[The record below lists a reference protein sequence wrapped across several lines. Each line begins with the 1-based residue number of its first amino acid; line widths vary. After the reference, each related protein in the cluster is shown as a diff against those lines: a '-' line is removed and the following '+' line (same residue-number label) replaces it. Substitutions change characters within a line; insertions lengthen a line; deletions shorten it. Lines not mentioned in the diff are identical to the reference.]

1 MTLESVSQT
10 RQICGVSILTADEIT
25 RLSPPERLALI
36 GELWDS
42 LGGADLPL
50 SGAQRLELD
59 RWLEHFDRD
68 RPDAI
73 GWADLKAELAA
84 RAP

>member
-1 MTLESVSQT
+1 
-10 RQICGVSILTADEIT
+10 VSILTADEIT
-25 RLSPPERLALI
+25 RLSPLERLALI

-50 SGAQRLELD
+50 SDPQRSELG
-59 RWLEHFDRD
+59 RRQEHFDRD
-68 RPDAI
+68 RPEGM
-73 GWADLKAELAA
+73 GWAEFKAELAA